1 MSDILLTPGPTP
13 LPPQVREALGRPIIH
28 HRTGTYRA
36 IFKRVLQGMQTVMQT
51 AHPVICLTSSGTGAM
66 EAAVVNL
73 LSPGDEAIVVLGG
86 KFAERWQDLCRVY
99 GMTVIPISVAYGDA
113 VNSSEVAAA
122 LKAHPKAQAVFA
134 TLCETSTGVVHDLK
148 ALAQVT
154 RQSPAVLV
162 VDAISG
168 LVADECL
175 TDAWGIDVVVT
186 GSQKGLMLP
195 PGLAF
200 VSLNARAWALV
211 DQTKTPRFY
220 TDLRLARTAL
230 ADDDT
235 PFTSAV
241 SLIIALDEALKLIL
255 QRGVPQTVQRCAQLA
270 QATRAGMEGLGLS
283 LFAKRPSN
291 GVTAVNVPSGVDG
304 KQLTKLMHDRSHVMV
319 AGGQGDMAGKIFRFA
334 HMGYIGADD
343 ILAGLTAL
351 EQALTELGAK
361 VPVGEGIRAAKA
373 LLASINDQR
382 PSTVHRPPSTEKAK
396 AETRRL

>member
-1 MSDILLTPGPTP
+1 MTSDILLTPGPTP
-13 LPPQVREALGRPIIH
+13 LPPEVREALGRPILH
-28 HRTGTYRA
+28 HRTSAYRT

-51 AHPVICLTSSGTGAM
+51 AQPVICLTSSSTGAM

-73 LSPGDEAIVVLGG
+73 LSPGDEAIVILGG
-86 KFAERWQDLCRVY
+86 KFAERWRDLCRVY
-99 GMTVIPISVAYGDA
+99 GMTVVPIPLAYGEA
-113 VNSSEVAAA
+113 VDPAQVTTA
-122 LKAHPKAQAVFA
+122 LKAHPKAKAMFA

-148 ALAQVT
+148 AVAAVT
-154 RQSPAVLV
+154 RNSQAVLV

-200 VSLNARAWALV
+200 LSLNARAWALV

-220 TDLRLARTAL
+220 TDLRLARSAL

-241 SLIIALDEALKLIL
+241 SLVVALDEALKLIL
-255 QRGVPQTVQRCAQLA
+255 QRGVPQTVQRCALLA
-270 QATRAGMEGLGLS
+270 QATRAGAEALGLS

-291 GVTAVNVPSGVDG
+291 GVTAMHVPAGVDG
-304 KQLTKLMHDRSHVMV
+304 KQLIKLMYDRSHVMV
-319 AGGQGDMAGKIFRFA
+319 AGGQGEMAGKIFRFA
-334 HMGYIGADD
+334 HMGYIGPDD
-343 ILAGLTAL
+343 VLAGLSAL
-351 EQALTELGAK
+351 EQALTELGSKA
-361 VPVGEGIRAAKA
+361 PAGEGSRAARA
-373 LLASINDQR
+373 VLGQSAAESIVHS
-382 PSTVHRPPSTEKAK
+382 PS
-396 AETRRL
+396 